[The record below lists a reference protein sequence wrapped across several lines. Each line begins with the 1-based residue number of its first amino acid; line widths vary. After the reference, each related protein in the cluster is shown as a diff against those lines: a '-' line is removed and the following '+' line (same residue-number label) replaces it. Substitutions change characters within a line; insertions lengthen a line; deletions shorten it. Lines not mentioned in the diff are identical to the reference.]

1 MRKIILILLIL
12 ASFGVIHSSEKKIG
26 VFGGYPNSSLTFAV
40 NNIEAHLGFYYD
52 LEKPAVESLYVSA
65 DYSFFKD
72 YFSIGSVSGF
82 FWGFGLGPYVSLD
95 SNSDSEVGILA
106 PIEFGWNI
114 PKIFTNRLDLYLQLA
129 AGTSVVP
136 RPEMVWGL
144 GIGLRL
150 KL

>member
-1 MRKIILILLIL
+1 MLII
-12 ASFGVIHSSEKKIG
+12 ASVGAIYSSENKIG
-26 VFGGYPNSSLTFAV
+26 VFGGYPTTGLTLSFDK
-40 NNIEAHLGFYYD
+40 IEAHLGFYYD
-52 LEKPAVESLYVSA
+52 LEKPSVNSLYVSA

-82 FWGFGLGPYVSLD
+82 FWGFGIGPYVSLE
-95 SNSDSEVGILA
+95 SNSDSEVGVLA

-114 PKIFTNRLDLYLQLA
+114 PKVLTNRLDLYLQLA

-144 GIGLRL
+144 GLGLRL